1 VRFGLWLKLTAAFV
15 FAALVPVAITAW
27 IAREVVGRRYEREH
41 EQTLAEVEDQVRQ
54 ELASATRTLTRKV
67 GAIARDT
74 DPKIG
79 RVLVELAR
87 GRLPAELRR
96 ELDEEGPQRMRHL
109 GFDVLL
115 ITDDEGRVLSAG
127 HAPGRV
133 GMKDPL
139 PERLVS
145 ERPGEPAYV
154 RLPVEVRQAEQ
165 LRVERRG
172 TLVVA
177 RRVQG
182 PGTGTAVVVVGGLLL
197 ERALWERLPRRPGVA
212 YLLRE
217 IDGPVLRAPREGWAR
232 WRRFPKR
239 RVTLPG
245 PTGAAA
251 AALVM
256 AVSDASLR
264 RARQRLDLVIMA
276 LAGSAFLFV
285 VLVVGALVV
294 RRFTGRLG
302 SVAAAASAVA
312 QGDLSVTIPPGPRDE
327 VGDLV
332 SSFNQMTRELSEARE
347 QLVRAERIAAWQEI
361 ARRIAHEIKNPL
373 TPIQLSI
380 ETLRRAHRAGH
391 ADFEEILDESTQ
403 TILEEVQRLR
413 HIVTEFSQFARM
425 PKPDKAPCDLNDII
439 RQAAALYEGETAGS
453 PRAGHPQAAGP
464 QVAGPQAA
472 EAPSPV
478 DIELDL
484 DPDLPLVP
492 ADRDQLMQV
501 LHNLLSNA
509 RDAIDA
515 AAAPRIRVVSFA
527 LRGGAEAGGPEGRDG
542 DADRR
547 REPRQGDA
555 RDDARRPAR
564 RDTAS
569 EPIPE
574 FRRVGFCVEDNG
586 HGFDDTIRSQIFTPY
601 FTTKAES
608 GTGLGLAIVHRIVVE
623 HGGAVEV
630 AGAPG
635 RGASFTV
642 TLPL

>member
-1 VRFGLWLKLTAAFV
+1 MRFGLWLKLTAAFV

-41 EQTLAEVEDQVRQ
+41 EQTLAEVENQVRQ
-54 ELASATRTLTRKV
+54 EVRSAGRTITRKV
-67 GAIARDT
+67 DAIARDT

-87 GRLPAELRR
+87 GRLPARLRR

-139 PERLVS
+139 PQRLVA

-154 RLPVEVRQAEQ
+154 RLPVEVHQADR
-165 LRVERRG
+165 LRVERQG
-172 TLVVA
+172 ALVVA

-232 WRRFPKR
+232 WRSFPKR

-251 AALVM
+251 AALVV

-380 ETLRRAHRAGH
+380 ETLRRAHRVGH

-425 PKPDKAPCDLNDII
+425 PKPDKAPCDLNELIH
-439 RQAAALYEGETAGS
+439 QAAALYEGETAGS
-453 PRAGHPQAAGP
+453 PRADDPQAG
-464 QVAGPQAA
+464 GPQAA
-472 EAPSPV
+472 AAPSPMN
-478 DIELDL
+478 IELDL

-509 RDAIDA
+509 RDAIGA
-515 AAAPRIRVVSFA
+515 AEAPRIRVVSFA
-527 LRGGAEAGGPEGRDG
+527 LRGAAEGSGPEGSGPEGSDG
-542 DADRR
+542 AADSR
-547 REPRQGDA
+547 REPSQGDLH
-555 RDDARRPAR
+555 RTSSPQPVP
-564 RDTAS
+564 S
-569 EPIPE
+569 

-601 FTTKAES
+601 FTTKAEG

-630 AGAPG
+630 SGAPG